1 MTTQIIEN
9 LSQGSSVEVS
19 SENEATM
26 INPESAI
33 SDSAISEPAISE
45 PARSRNIIHNPDDIE
60 ALMPEIHDRIDQSR
74 RAIAK
79 GHAFAVTREYLE
91 NVIGMPAD
99 PADPLLSVIFPDESD
114 VNTENDVGHLASID
128 KRRVTKSDAI
138 TQKYIGSV
146 IMTVTSVC
154 HQRCAHCFRK
164 NVNDTIRVISEE
176 AIEQAFEELDSVGG
190 DDIFDVIMSGG
201 EPLTVKPALIEKIAS
216 QKDELNRKRAQRGV
230 PPIHISINTREP
242 VVMPSSILNNPD
254 MIEAIRH
261 LDPLVISMQIL
272 HPREITQGFKDIMQ
286 IFHGMGIGLRTNHPI
301 LKGVNDDPAVLVEM
315 YTKLAGH
322 GVFPKDLI
330 HPIKSGI
337 PREKCVTLERSME
350 IMRELIRRLPG
361 TLLPRLQCCTPN
373 LGKSFIDPF
382 HMKKDGTFGYD
393 VENDEIIGLRT
404 KDGEKNQ
411 PASAM

>member
-1 MTTQIIEN
+1 MTLQSIHSLPENITTTRPKRII
-9 LSQGSSVEVS
+9 
-19 SENEATM
+19 
-26 INPESAI
+26 
-33 SDSAISEPAISE
+33 
-45 PARSRNIIHNPDDIE
+45 RNPDDME
-60 ALMPEIHDRIDQSR
+60 AVMPEIHDRIDASR
-74 RAIAK
+74 KAIAK
-79 GHAFAVTREYLE
+79 GHPFAVAGEYLQ

-99 PADPLLSVIFPDESD
+99 LNDPLLSVILPDESD
-114 VNTENDVGHLASID
+114 IATDNDVGHLVSIEN
-128 KRRVTKSDAI
+128 RRVTKSPAI

-154 HQRCAHCFRK
+154 HQRCTHCFRK
-164 NVNDTIRVISEE
+164 NVNDTISVLSDE
-176 AIEQAFEELDSVGG
+176 AINQAFEDLDSIGG
-190 DDIFDVIMSGG
+190 DNIFDIIMSGG
-201 EPLTVKPALIEKIAS
+201 EPLTVKPALIEKIAL
-216 QKDELNRKRAQRGV
+216 QRDQLNRKRGLRGV
-230 PPIHISINTREP
+230 PPIHFSINTREP
-242 VVMPSSILNNPD
+242 VVMPSTILNNPE

-261 LDPLVISMQIL
+261 LNPLVISIQIL
-272 HPREITQGFKDIMQ
+272 HPREITHGFVDVMR
-286 IFHGMGIGLRTNHPI
+286 IFRGMGIGLRTNHPI
-301 LKGVNDDPAVLVEM
+301 LKGVNDDPNVLREM
-315 YTKLAGH
+315 YTKLAEH

-350 IMRELIRRLPG
+350 IMRELVKRLPG

-393 VENDEIIGLRT
+393 MENGEIIGLRT